1 MNLTCHDKDVASSG
15 IVQLSSVVA
24 LYLSPGPGL
33 SLTHSLGLIDCY
45 KIDVLPELVVC
56 EGSIAKMVKTRK
68 EPSAVFRV
76 HEESLARALV
86 VLFGYGEYL

>member
-15 IVQLSSVVA
+15 IVRCI
-24 LYLSPGPGL
+24 SPGLGL
-33 SLTHSLGLIDCY
+33 SLTLSLGLIDCY

-56 EGSIAKMVKTRK
+56 EGAITKMVKTRK
-68 EPSAVFRV
+68 EPPAVFWV

-86 VLFGYGEYL
+86 VFFGDGEYL